1 MAEGFIE
8 KTKGFFGF
16 GAIDSFDDRD
26 YPRDEFD
33 DFQDDDRREDRRDD
47 RRPEP
52 EDRYGATSGRL
63 ADPAPAR
70 EHSRYGRP
78 ESARPGAG
86 LGDRDRVPGRPAVVE
101 PAAVPAHTPELVIVE
116 VREYRDVNKV
126 TPEYRRGDIV
136 GFNLSDLDKAEGLQF
151 LAYIG
156 GLAAGRDGKV
166 EKIGGSRNFALLPEG
181 VRLNLEQK
189 DTLESRLSGER

>member
-26 YPRDEFD
+26 YPRDGFD
-33 DFQDDDRREDRRDD
+33 DYREDD
-47 RRPEP
+47 RRPGQ
-52 EDRYGATSGRL
+52 EDRYATSPGRH
-63 ADPAPAR
+63 ADPDSGR
-70 EHSRYGRP
+70 EHGRYPRP
-78 ESARPGAG
+78 ESE
-86 LGDRDRVPGRPAVVE
+86 RVPGARPPAVVAS
-101 PAAVPAHTPELVIVE
+101 AAVPARTPELVIVA
-116 VREYRDVNKV
+116 VREYRDVSRV

-151 LAYIG
+151 LAFIG
-156 GLAAGRDGKV
+156 GLAAGLDGKV
-166 EKIGGSRNFALLPEG
+166 EKISGSRNFALLPAG
-181 VRLNLEQK
+181 TRLTLDQR

>member
-26 YPRDEFD
+26 YPRDDFQD
-33 DFQDDDRREDRRDD
+33 DFRDDFRDDDRREE
-47 RRPEP
+47 RRPVH
-52 EDRYGATSGRL
+52 EDHYGAPSGRH
-63 ADPAPAR
+63 ADPAPTR

-78 ESARPGAG
+78 ESARPGAA
-86 LGDRDRVPGRPAVVE
+86 LGDRVPGRPAVAE
-101 PAAVPAHTPELVIVE
+101 PAVVPARTPELVIVE

-151 LAYIG
+151 LAYVG
-156 GLAAGRDGKV
+156 GLAAGLDGKV

-181 VRLNLEQK
+181 IRLNLDQR